1 MSCHHAFA
9 GAVSIAPSGV
19 RQRPGAPAGLP
30 SATPHDRRRRL
41 RPDAGGAGLVDAG
54 AMGGDAPTMGSAVNF
69 VGISPPR

>member
-1 MSCHHAFA
+1 
-9 GAVSIAPSGV
+9 
-19 RQRPGAPAGLP
+19 LP
-30 SATPHDRRRRL
+30 SATPHDRRRWL